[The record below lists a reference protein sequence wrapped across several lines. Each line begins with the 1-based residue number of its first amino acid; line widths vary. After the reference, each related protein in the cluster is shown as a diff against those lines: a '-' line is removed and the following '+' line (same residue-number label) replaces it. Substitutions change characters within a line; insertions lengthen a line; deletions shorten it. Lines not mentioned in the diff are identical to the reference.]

1 VHENDSQPDSYY
13 AGEVATLEDRRLRAD
28 AARNAERIVAAARKV
43 YAEDGP
49 DASTG
54 AIASSAGVA
63 ERTLYRRFPTK
74 KDLLRA
80 ALDSV
85 ADDLTP
91 AIEKAHKNRN
101 PVRGIAD
108 LLEAAISLAAQEHNI
123 LAAARR
129 LGPLTNDFPAHLYET
144 LCDLTRRA
152 QRAGLINTDIVA
164 EDLPRIIAMLHS
176 VLPTMDTT
184 SDGWRRYVT
193 FILNAMTT
201 AKPSEL
207 PPASPI
213 SYTPHPE
220 TWPT

>member
-1 VHENDSQPDSYY
+1 
-13 AGEVATLEDRRLRAD
+13 VATFTDRPLRAD

-43 YAEDGP
+43 YADIGP
-49 DASTG
+49 DASPG
-54 AIASSAGVA
+54 AIARSAGVG

-74 KDLLRA
+74 ADLLRA

-85 ADDLTP
+85 AEDLTP
-91 AIEKAHKNRN
+91 AIEKARKNKD
-101 PVRGIAD
+101 PVRAIAD
-108 LLEAAISLAAQEHNI
+108 LLEAAIALAAQEHNI

-129 LGPLTNDFPAHLYET
+129 LGPLTNDFPAPLYET
-144 LCDLTRRA
+144 LYDLTRNA
-152 QRAGLINTDIVA
+152 QRAGLINADIVA

-184 SDGWRRYVT
+184 GDGWRRYVT

-201 AKPSEL
+201 AKPSRL

-213 SYTPHPE
+213 SYTPQPD
-220 TWPT
+220 TWPS

>member
-1 VHENDSQPDSYY
+1 
-13 AGEVATLEDRRLRAD
+13 VATITDRRLRAD
-28 AARNAERIVAAARKV
+28 AARNAERIVAATRKV

-49 DASTG
+49 DASTD
-54 AIASSAGVA
+54 AIACRAGVA

-74 KDLLRA
+74 TDLLRA

-85 ADDLTP
+85 AEDLMP
-91 AIEKAHKNRN
+91 AIEKARKNRN

-144 LCDLTRRA
+144 LWDLTRRA
-152 QRAGLINTDIVA
+152 QRAGLINADIVA

-176 VLPTMDTT
+176 VLPTMDT
-184 SDGWRRYVT
+184 SGDGWRRYVT
-193 FILNAMTT
+193 FILNAMST
-201 AKPSEL
+201 AEPSKL

-213 SYTPHPE
+213 VYTPQPD
-220 TWPT
+220 TWPR